1 MNRTEFIKEIAK
13 RKGISYEKA
22 YTYVNSVM
30 DTIRIVLMQNQEIEI
45 GGFGTFD
52 MVTDLKGNRMPVFHA
67 GEALKRTI
75 NTFNK

>member
-1 MNRTEFIKEIAK
+1 
-13 RKGISYEKA
+13 
-22 YTYVNSVM
+22 M